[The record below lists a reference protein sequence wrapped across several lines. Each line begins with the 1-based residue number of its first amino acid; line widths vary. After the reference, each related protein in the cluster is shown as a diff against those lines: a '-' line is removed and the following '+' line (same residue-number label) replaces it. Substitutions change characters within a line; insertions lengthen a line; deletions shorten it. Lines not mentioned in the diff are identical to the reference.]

1 MFTYMNKAKK
11 VEKLS
16 IEVGRTYLLNNG
28 HEVTITRK
36 FLEHDMFYSTP
47 FEEGTLRSAFLSNGE
62 NYINSGI
69 KIISEAVKA

>member
-1 MFTYMNKAKK
+1 MKTTQ
-11 VEKLS
+11 LT

-36 FLEHDMFYSTP
+36 FMEHNMFYSTP

-62 NYINSGI
+62 NYVNSQI
-69 KIISEAVKA
+69 KIVSEVVKA